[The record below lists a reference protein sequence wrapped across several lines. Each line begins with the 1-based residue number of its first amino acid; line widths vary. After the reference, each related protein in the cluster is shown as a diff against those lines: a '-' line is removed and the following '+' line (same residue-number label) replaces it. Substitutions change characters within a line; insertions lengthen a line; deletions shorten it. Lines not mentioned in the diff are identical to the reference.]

1 MVIRGFARNFSF
13 FYFERKRFMA
23 TLERL
28 GREPYGRLLYPQK
41 DKCRLGLLHYLWVSE
56 SGPKRRQ
63 KLPLLPHFFTFSY
76 SGFFIL
82 LRRSL
87 KVKID
92 GGKMKLGDRIVD
104 LAMCGE
110 GELSLNGMAMVS

>member
-1 MVIRGFARNFSF
+1 MAQKEDKSF
-13 FYFERKRFMA
+13 LFFLTSSLF
-23 TLERL
+23 
-28 GREPYGRLLYPQK
+28 LLY
-41 DKCRLGLLHYLWVSE
+41 
-56 SGPKRRQ
+56 
-63 KLPLLPHFFTFSY
+63 
-76 SGFFIL
+76 GFLIL

>member
-1 MVIRGFARNFSF
+1 M
-13 FYFERKRFMA
+13 
-23 TLERL
+23 
-28 GREPYGRLLYPQK
+28 
-41 DKCRLGLLHYLWVSE
+41 
-56 SGPKRRQ
+56 
-63 KLPLLPHFFTFSY
+63 
-76 SGFFIL
+76 IL

-110 GELSLNGMAMVS
+110 GGLSLNGMAMVS

>member
-1 MVIRGFARNFSF
+1 
-13 FYFERKRFMA
+13 MA
-23 TLERL
+23 
-28 GREPYGRLLYPQK
+28 
-41 DKCRLGLLHYLWVSE
+41 
-56 SGPKRRQ
+56 PKRRQ
-63 KLPLLPHFFTFSY
+63 KLPLLPHFFTFFLLY
-76 SGFFIL
+76 VFLIL

-110 GELSLNGMAMVS
+110 GDLSLNGMAMVS

>member
-1 MVIRGFARNFSF
+1 
-13 FYFERKRFMA
+13 MA

-56 SGPKRRQ
+56 SGPK
-63 KLPLLPHFFTFSY
+63 KKTKASSSSSLLHFFLLY
-76 SGFFIL
+76 GFLIL

-87 KVKID
+87 KFKID
-92 GGKMKLGDRIVD
+92 GGKMKLGDKIVD

>member
-1 MVIRGFARNFSF
+1 
-13 FYFERKRFMA
+13 MA

-41 DKCRLGLLHYLWVSE
+41 DYCGLGLLHYLWVSE
-56 SGPKRRQ
+56 NGPK
-63 KLPLLPHFFTFSY
+63 KKTKASSSSSLYHFFLLYDFL
-76 SGFFIL
+76 IL

-87 KVKID
+87 RVKID
-92 GGKMKLGDRIVD
+92 GGKMKVGARVAD
-104 LAMCGE
+104 LTMCGE